1 MGARSGKRK
10 TCTIGGGN
18 VMSRY
23 LDNGDRSE
31 VSAGIAT
38 GRICTRCAVAPSAV
52 LAVCSMDFVELP
64 VKGLGAGSANKHAL
78 QEDLEETSMVRRP
91 CRAEMTSVKTHRY
104 AQDHSISKPPNYP
117 NQTHQVVSLDCCADS
132 L

>member
-10 TCTIGGGN
+10 TCTIDGGN

-38 GRICTRCAVAPSAV
+38 GRICTRCAVAPPAV
-52 LAVCSMDFVELP
+52 LAVCSMDFVEL
-64 VKGLGAGSANKHAL
+64 KGLGAGSANKHAP
-78 QEDLEETSMVRRP
+78 QEDLEETSMG
-91 CRAEMTSVKTHRY
+91 
-104 AQDHSISKPPNYP
+104 
-117 NQTHQVVSLDCCADS
+117 
-132 L
+132 